1 MTAKFHMRADWGTYR
16 RLVRY
21 VLPYRRRLAAGF
33 LCGIVFGGSTV
44 GALSAVPR
52 VLERFFDLNTP
63 MSWRAV
69 AAISALLIAMVLA
82 RGVGSYFSATLI
94 QWVGNRVVMDL
105 RVEAFRHLQ
114 DLSVAYYD
122 TSKTGEMI
130 SRTVN
135 DATLLER
142 AVSTV
147 ISDLARQPILFVG
160 ALGYLFYLN
169 WRLAL
174 VSLILFPLCLV
185 PIFWFGR
192 RVRVAGREG
201 QQRLAD
207 IVSIM
212 QEAIGGVRIVK
223 AFGME
228 AHEEARFARECAA
241 FFRRV
246 MRVVRSK
253 ALIEPIIF
261 MISALGLVLTLSY
274 ARQTGMSL
282 NAFLGFGLA
291 LIVLYDPI
299 KRLSKI
305 HLAIE
310 HSCAAADRLFE
321 ILDTPCLV
329 TDRPGAKPLA
339 LPVREIRFEHVEFA
353 YAETPVLVDID
364 LTVPAGEM
372 IALVGG
378 SGAGKTTLVNLLPRF
393 FDVTGGRL
401 LVNGVDVRELT
412 LESLRRQ
419 IGVVTQETF
428 LFNETVAA
436 NIAYGK
442 PGATQAEIETAA
454 RRAHAHEFVVG
465 MDRGYETM
473 VGERGVRLSGG
484 QRQRLAIARAILR
497 NPPILLLDEATSA
510 LDTES
515 ERLVQEALEELMQ
528 GRTVFAIAH
537 RLSTIVSADRIVV
550 LDRGRIV
557 ELGTH
562 QRLLAAGGAY
572 RRLYELQFQM
582 AGRGLREQGR
592 VPPITPGCA

>member
-1 MTAKFHMRADWGTYR
+1 MTAQPGNRAHWGTYR
-16 RLVRY
+16 RLLGY
-21 VLPYRRRLAAGF
+21 VTPYRWRLAVGF
-33 LCGIVFGGSTV
+33 ACGILFGGSTV
-44 GALSAVPR
+44 GALSAVPK
-52 VLERFFDLNTP
+52 LLDRFFNLDTP
-63 MSWRAV
+63 MTWQAV
-69 AAISALLIAMVLA
+69 GAISVLLLVLVA
-82 RGVGSYFSATLI
+82 VRGVGEYFSATLI
-94 QWVGNRVVMDL
+94 QWVGNRVVMDM
-105 RVEAFRHLQ
+105 RVSAFRHLQ

-122 TSKTGEMI
+122 SSKTGEMI

-147 ISDLARQPILFVG
+147 VTDMARQPILLVG
-160 ALGYLFYLN
+160 AVGYVFYLN

-174 VSLILFPLCLV
+174 VSMVLFPLCLV
-185 PIFWFGR
+185 PISLFGR
-192 RVRVAGREG
+192 RVRKAGREG

-228 AHEEARFARECAA
+228 SREEERFTAQCAA

-246 MRVVRSK
+246 MRVVRAK

-261 MISALGLVLTLSY
+261 VITALGLVMTLGY
-274 ARQTGMSL
+274 ARHSGMSL
-282 NAFLGFGLA
+282 NEFLGFGLA
-291 LIVLYDPI
+291 LVVLYDPV
-299 KRLSKI
+299 KRLSKV

-329 TDRPGAKPLA
+329 ADRPGAMRLTP
-339 LPVREIRFEHVEFA
+339 PVREVRFDRVSFA
-353 YAETPVLVDID
+353 YAETPILVDID
-364 LTVPAGEM
+364 LTVTAGEM

-401 LVNGVDVRELT
+401 LVNGVDVRDLT
-412 LESLRRQ
+412 VQSLRRE

-428 LFNETVAA
+428 LFNETVAW

-442 PGATQAEIETAA
+442 PEASREEIETAA
-454 RRAHAHEFVVG
+454 RRAHAHAFILQ
-465 MDRGYETM
+465 MDAGYETM

-497 NPPILLLDEATSA
+497 NPPILVLDEATSA

-515 ERLVQEALEELMQ
+515 ERLVQEALDEVMK

-537 RLSTIVSADRIVV
+537 RLSTIVRANRIVV
-550 LDRGRIV
+550 LDKGRIA
-557 ELGTH
+557 EIGSH
-562 QRLLAAGGAY
+562 EALLAAGGIY
-572 RRLYELQFQM
+572 RRLYELQFKM
-582 AGRGLREQGR
+582 AGRGVESAAR
-592 VPPITPGCA
+592 

>member
-1 MTAKFHMRADWGTYR
+1 MSAERRLQTDWGTYR
-16 RLVRY
+16 RLLRY
-21 VLPYRRRLAAGF
+21 VQPYRWRLAIGF
-33 LCGIVFGGSTV
+33 LCGIIFGGSTV
-44 GALSAVPR
+44 GALSAVPK
-52 VLERFFDLNTP
+52 VLDRFFDLDTP
-63 MSWRAV
+63 MTWRAV
-69 AAISALLIAMVLA
+69 AAISALLLAMVLV
-82 RGVGSYFSATLI
+82 RGVGAFFSATLI

-147 ISDLARQPILFVG
+147 ITDVARQPVLFIG
-160 ALGYLFYLN
+160 ALCYIFYLN
-169 WRLAL
+169 WQLAL
-174 VSLILFPLCLV
+174 VSLVLFPLCLV
-185 PIFWFGR
+185 PIALFGR
-192 RVRVAGREG
+192 RVREAGREG

-228 AHEEARFARECAA
+228 AHEEQRFTRQCTA
-241 FFRRV
+241 FFRRI

-261 MISALGLVLTLSY
+261 IISALGLVLTLTY
-274 ARQTGMSL
+274 ARHTGMSL
-282 NAFLGFGLA
+282 NEFLGFGLA

-299 KRLSKI
+299 KRLSKV
-305 HLAIE
+305 HLSIE

-321 ILDTPCLV
+321 ILDAPCLV
-329 TDRPGAKPLA
+329 TDRPHATPLV
-339 LPVREIRFEHVEFA
+339 PPIREVRFEHVAFA
-353 YAETPVLVDID
+353 YAQTPVLRDID

-372 IALVGG
+372 VALVGG
-378 SGAGKTTLVNLLPRF
+378 SGAGKTTLINLLPRF
-393 FDVTGGRL
+393 FDVTGGSL
-401 LVNGVDVRELT
+401 LINGTDVRDLT

-442 PGATQAEIETAA
+442 PGATREEIEAAA
-454 RRAHAHEFVVG
+454 RRAHAHEFITQ
-465 MDRGYETM
+465 MDQGYETM

-515 ERLVQEALEELMQ
+515 ERLVQEALDEVMK

-537 RLSTIVSADRIVV
+537 RLSTIISAHRIVV
-550 LDRGRIV
+550 LDRGRII
-557 ELGTH
+557 EIGTH
-562 QRLLAAGGAY
+562 QALLDAGGAY
-572 RRLYELQFQM
+572 RRLYELQFKM
-582 AGRGLREQGR
+582 AGRGPEEA
-592 VPPITPGCA
+592 T